1 MPASRSRTQ
10 RWRESLEKIH
20 QRGGGL
26 ELTLDRGPD
35 ARGGDLVWRV
45 RLLEIGPESLRVEH
59 PGALGMPFPVKRG
72 ARLIGILAVGQNR
85 WMFHTRVLAVRDGAD
100 EGTPSLEIAAPEGVE
115 RCMRRTFDRIRTA
128 SVSLP
133 PVECWTLLDPATA
146 RAAEIA
152 CRTQLLD
159 LQDADVL
166 GLGDAGADEAPLLPD
181 VGQRFTGELANVGG
195 GGAGIRFAKDQA
207 PAVDGRRYFWMRL
220 DLRPVL
226 PAPLAVTARLAH
238 SHLDSAQN
246 VYAGM
251 AFEFQ
256 HHPEHKGFVLDQIR
270 RYFELTQRRQAA

>member
-35 ARGGDLVWRV
+35 APGGDLVWRV
-45 RLLEIGPESLRVEH
+45 RLLEIGPNSLKVEH
-59 PGALGMPFPVKRG
+59 PGALGVPFPVKRG
-72 ARLIGILAVGQNR
+72 SKLIGIMAVGQNR
-85 WMFHTRVLAVRDGAD
+85 WMFHTEILAIS
-100 EGTPSLEIAAPEGVE
+100 EGSGGSPTLEIAAPQGVE
-115 RCMRRTFDRIRTA
+115 RCMRRSFDRIRTA
-128 SVSLP
+128 SVTLP
-133 PVECWTLLDPATA
+133 PVECWALLDPATA

-159 LQDADVL
+159 LQDDDIL
-166 GLGDAGADEAPLLPD
+166 GRGDWGVDEAPLLPD
-181 VGQRFTGELANVGG
+181 VGQRFMGELANIGG
-195 GGAGIRFAKDQA
+195 GGAGLRFSKDHA
-207 PAVDGRRYFWMRL
+207 PALDGRRYFWLRM

-256 HHPEHKGFVLDQIR
+256 HHAEHKAFVLDQIK
-270 RYFELTQRRQAA
+270 RYFELTQRRKAA